1 MSLLVRVPS
10 DSSKYGTTFTRRGVK
25 TAIEKNGEAT
35 LQDSDLLEFGHRST
49 FRLACS
55 HLQTSA
61 TVRPIACSGG
71 KEHCSIF

>member
-10 DSSKYGTTFTRRGVK
+10 DSSKYGTTFTRRGVR
-25 TAIEKNGEAT
+25 TAIEKKGEAI
-35 LQDSDLLEFGHRST
+35 LQDSDLLDFGHRTS

-61 TVRPIACSGG
+61 TVRPFAHSGG
-71 KEHCSIF
+71 K